1 MIDINLLR
9 KDPAFYRKSTRA
21 KGINPDTV
29 DEVLRFDRERLELL
43 QKVEKLRGER
53 NKITAK
59 LKNIRTEERKNKENQ
74 KLVEQVREIKKKLD
88 DVEPQ
93 LKRAEESFNELLLRI
108 PNPPAPDVP
117 AGKDESGN
125 KENRRW
131 GEKPSFDFQ
140 AKGHTEIAEQL
151 GLIDFIRGAKVA
163 GSGYYYL
170 TNDAVLLELS
180 LVRYGIDF
188 LLQRGFHPVLT
199 PDVAR
204 ERYYLGTGYLPKGP
218 EAQTYMLQDTDLGL
232 IATAEVTI
240 SGFHADELLDA
251 SELPIKYAGY
261 SHCFRQEAGAYGK
274 YSKGLYRVH
283 QFTKVEMFMYTAAD
297 QSQAAHQELLKTEEE
312 FWQSLGIPYRVL
324 EMCSGDLGAQAV
336 KKYDLEAWM
345 PGRNYWGEIT
355 STSNTTDYQARRL
368 NIKYKDKTGTHFA
381 HTLNGTLVATSRV
394 IIAILENY
402 QKKDGSVTLPEALR
416 KYMGKDVMNKAK

>member
-93 LKRAEESFNELLLRI
+93 LKRAEESYNELLLRI

-125 KENRRW
+125 KEIRRW

-240 SGFHADELLDA
+240 AGFHADELLDA

-324 EMCSGDLGAQAV
+324 EMC
-336 KKYDLEAWM
+336 
-345 PGRNYWGEIT
+345 
-355 STSNTTDYQARRL
+355 
-368 NIKYKDKTGTHFA
+368 
-381 HTLNGTLVATSRV
+381 
-394 IIAILENY
+394 
-402 QKKDGSVTLPEALR
+402 
-416 KYMGKDVMNKAK
+416 